1 MPESKES
8 KGLFIAKIVLNVI
21 FYAILI
27 FIFIC
32 SIANIRAGSKE
43 DTMPNVF
50 GRGYLSVQTD
60 SMSGNY
66 DNSFNSGDMIV
77 VNVIEKNKQEV
88 ANNLH
93 VGDIITFYD
102 TVNLKN
108 FKKKLNSHRVVML
121 VYSDSGDVESII
133 TMGDYEASL
142 YGFTTKE
149 AFNEHFKDV
158 FVGSETNSIKQEY
171 FNLEAGNK
179 IQTLSVDSIRGTY
192 IKTIKNG
199 GNVSNTISQWGL
211 LIVVLPLVIFLIVQ
225 ICLFVRNL
233 RNYRTEKYKE
243 THKDEIEAKELAERE
258 KLKAEL
264 KAQLLKEM
272 EEEKNKDSNDS
283 TDEETL

>member
-1 MPESKES
+1 MPEKKES
-8 KGLFIAKIVLNVI
+8 KGLFITKIVLNVI

-43 DTMPNVF
+43 DSMPNVF

-60 SMSGNY
+60 SMVGNY
-66 DNSFNSGDMIV
+66 DNSFSSGDMIV
-77 VNVIEKNKQEV
+77 VNVVEKNKQEV

-121 VYSDSGDVESII
+121 TYDADGNVDAII
-133 TMGDYEASL
+133 TMGDKEASL
-142 YGFTTKE
+142 YGYTTKE
-149 AFNEHFKDV
+149 AFSEHFKDV

-179 IQTLSVDSIRGTY
+179 IQTLTADSIRGTY
-192 IKTIKNG
+192 VKTIKNG
-199 GNVSNTISQWGL
+199 GNISNTISQWGL
-211 LIVVLPLVIFLIVQ
+211 LIVVLPLVIFLLVQ
-225 ICLFVRNL
+225 IYFFIRNL
-233 RNYRTEKYKE
+233 KEYRTAKYE
-243 THKDEIEAKELAERE
+243 EAHKDEIQAKEAAERE

-272 EEEKNKDSNDS
+272 EEENNKDSSDS
-283 TDEETL
+283 THEE

>member
-1 MPESKES
+1 MPEKKES
-8 KGLFIAKIVLNVI
+8 KGLFITKIVLNVI

-43 DTMPNVF
+43 DSMPNVF

-60 SMSGNY
+60 SMVGSY
-66 DNSFNSGDMIV
+66 DNSFSSGDMIV
-77 VNVIEKNKQEV
+77 VNVVEKNKQEV

-121 VYSDSGDVESII
+121 TYDADGNVDAII
-133 TMGDYEASL
+133 TMGDKEASL
-142 YGFTTKE
+142 YGYTTKE
-149 AFNEHFKDV
+149 AFSEHFKDV

-179 IQTLSVDSIRGTY
+179 IQTLTPDSIRGTY
-192 IKTIKNG
+192 VKTIKNG
-199 GNVSNTISQWGL
+199 GNISNTISQWGL
-211 LIVVLPLVIFLIVQ
+211 LIVVLPLVIFLLVQ
-225 ICLFVRNL
+225 IYFFIRNL
-233 RNYRTEKYKE
+233 KEYRTAKYEE
-243 THKDEIEAKELAERE
+243 THKDEIQAKEAAERE

-272 EEEKNKDSNDS
+272 EEENNKDSRDS
-283 TDEETL
+283 THEE